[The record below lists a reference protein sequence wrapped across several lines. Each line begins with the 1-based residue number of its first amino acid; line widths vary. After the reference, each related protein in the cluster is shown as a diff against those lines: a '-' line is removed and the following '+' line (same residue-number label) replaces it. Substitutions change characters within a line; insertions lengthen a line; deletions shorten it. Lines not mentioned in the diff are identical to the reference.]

1 MQEKFDDSCYPV
13 SLNSLKINCLMYADD
28 VILLSENAQGLQ
40 SCLDKLQSYWG
51 LQVNIKKTKS
61 LVFNNTGRLNATK
74 FTFNGATIESVTKYS
89 YLGVTFAISGSFTN
103 AKTEGLKVYF
113 RLRK

>member
-1 MQEKFDDSCYPV
+1 
-13 SLNSLKINCLMYADD
+13 MYADD

-40 SCLDKLQSYWG
+40 SCLDKLQSYCDYWG

-74 FTFNGATIESVTKYS
+74 FTLNLLETIHILS
-89 YLGVTFAISGSFTN
+89 YLC
-103 AKTEGLKVYF
+103 YF
-113 RLRK
+113 WKFYKC

>member
-1 MQEKFDDSCYPV
+1 
-13 SLNSLKINCLMYADD
+13 MYADD

-40 SCLDKLQSYWG
+40 SCLDKLQSYCDYWG

-74 FTFNGATIESVTKYS
+74 FTFNGAPIESVRKYS
-89 YLGVTFAISGSFTN
+89 YLELPLLFLEILQMLKPIYTKRI
-103 AKTEGLKVYF
+103 KGL
-113 RLRK
+113 L